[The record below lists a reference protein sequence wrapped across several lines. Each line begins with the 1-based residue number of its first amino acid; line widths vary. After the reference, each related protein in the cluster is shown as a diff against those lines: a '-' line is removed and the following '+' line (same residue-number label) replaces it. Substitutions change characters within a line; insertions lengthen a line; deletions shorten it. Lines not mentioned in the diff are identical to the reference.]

1 MYLDNAA
8 TTKMH
13 HDVVIAMQDV
23 SFANYNAK
31 YYQQAILAQNQV
43 NEAITTIA
51 DNLHLTKENIV
62 FTSGATESNNYII
75 KGMFELYPTKHFI
88 TSSIEH
94 KCVIETFKYIES
106 KGGKVT
112 YIPPNAEGEITVDAV
127 AQAIESD
134 TIFISIMHVN
144 NETGVIND
152 IFKIQELATN
162 NQILF
167 HSDAVQGLGKIECD
181 YSKINFL
188 SFSGHKIHGPK
199 GIGLAI
205 NNSNLSLP
213 SLIHGSEQQ
222 NNQRAGTLPNELIVG
237 LAKAIE
243 IILNT
248 DNQILEKNKQYIIGM
263 FVENFGD
270 DVIINFTT
278 NTVDSI
284 LSLRLKGEINQI
296 FLEEN
301 KAEIAASTGSSCSV
315 NNPSYVLKECGFTDE
330 MIRETIRLSF
340 NKFERLYE
348 EKQEQ

>member
-13 HDVVIAMQDV
+13 IEVIEAMRNV

-31 YYQQAILAQNQV
+31 YYEEAILAQNQI
-43 NEAITTIA
+43 NEAIKSIA
-51 DNLHLTKENIV
+51 NNLNIYKDNIV

-75 KGMFELYPTKHFI
+75 KAMFELHPTKHFI

-94 KCVIETFKYIES
+94 KCVIESFKYIES
-106 KGGKVT
+106 KGANVSYVK
-112 YIPPNAEGEITVDAV
+112 PNSKGEITVDA
-127 AQAIESD
+127 IEKEIMED
-134 TIFISIMHVN
+134 TMFISVMHVN

-152 IFKIQELATN
+152 IYSIQELAHKHN
-162 NQILF
+162 IAF
-167 HSDAVQGLGKIECD
+167 HSDAVQGLGKLDFD
-181 YSKINFL
+181 YSNIDFL

-205 NNSNLSLP
+205 NNTRIKLP

-222 NNQRAGTLPNELIVG
+222 NNNRAGTLPNELIVG
-237 LAKAIE
+237 LAKAID

-248 DNQILEKNKQYIIGM
+248 NTDVLIKNREYVLDM
-263 FVENFGD
+263 FKDNFGD
-270 DVIINFTT
+270 DLIINFEN

-284 LSLRLKGEINQI
+284 ISIRLLGEVNQI

-301 KAEIAASTGSSCSV
+301 KESIAASTGSSCSV
-315 NNPSYVLKECGFTDE
+315 NNPSYVLKECGFTNE

-340 NKFERLYE
+340 NKFDKLYE
-348 EKQEQ
+348 